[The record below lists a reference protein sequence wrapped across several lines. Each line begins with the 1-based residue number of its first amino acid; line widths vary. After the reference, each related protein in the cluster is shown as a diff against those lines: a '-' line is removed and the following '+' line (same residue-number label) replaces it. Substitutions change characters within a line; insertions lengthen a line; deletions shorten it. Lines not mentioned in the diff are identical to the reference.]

1 MRIFFKKL
9 LSNRYISRGR
19 AVVARQAHNLEA
31 GGPNPSPA
39 TVLSDILTNPGRTIA
54 DLGNVQCGLGL
65 KVIVSIATMMV
76 SITKI

>member
-1 MRIFFKKL
+1 MTRAYLLGLLKSAGSRYSFDNADFLKL

-39 TVLSDILTNPGRTIA
+39 TESVAQRSRAYVDE
-54 DLGNVQCGLGL
+54 V
-65 KVIVSIATMMV
+65 V
-76 SITKI
+76 